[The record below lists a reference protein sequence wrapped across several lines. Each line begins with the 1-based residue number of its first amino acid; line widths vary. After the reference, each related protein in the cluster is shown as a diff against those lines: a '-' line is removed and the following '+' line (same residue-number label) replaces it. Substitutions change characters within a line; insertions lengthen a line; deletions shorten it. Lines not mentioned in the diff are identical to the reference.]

1 MDFHLSRLQEP
12 SSWAGIGGFFLSIAQ
27 ATEGQLSTIA
37 KTLAALSFGAAYF
50 LKERSA
56 GVSAAAAQAIEF
68 FKSKPDAT
76 TPVSPQ

>member
-27 ATEGQLSTIA
+27 VTDGQLSTIA
-37 KTLAALSFGAAYF
+37 KTLAAVAFGAAYF
-50 LKERSA
+50 LRERSA

-68 FKSKPDAT
+68 FKTKGNAP
-76 TPVSPQ
+76 TPPNPQ